1 LNKAS
6 DAKSYGR
13 PSSREDNARRIA
25 ESDTTPCLE
34 HATKAWFSGEFIMYN
49 APYDKP
55 SRVNRTS
62 CPKRQIKAGVN
73 RVEIKEKPI
82 QDRTTAQ

>member
-1 LNKAS
+1 
-6 DAKSYGR
+6 
-13 PSSREDNARRIA
+13 
-25 ESDTTPCLE
+25 
-34 HATKAWFSGEFIMYN
+34 MYN